1 MKNFRTVFTAFIL
14 SAITLAVHGQSK
26 TVAEYFEG
34 KWSVLLKGTPDGDA
48 RMFFV
53 LEKKVDSLTGV
64 VLDTTGNQISKI
76 DKAELKDTTVTL
88 YFNAQ
93 GYDVSLVLNRK
104 DEDHVTG
111 SLLNMFDA
119 EGERIKGKK

>member
-1 MKNFRTVFTAFIL
+1 MKKFKAVLVILFLLYITTAVKAQT
-14 SAITLAVHGQSK
+14 SNT
-26 TVAEYFEG
+26 EYFSG
-34 KWSVLLKGTPDGDA
+34 KWSVILKGIPNGDA
-48 RMFFV
+48 KMIFV

-119 EGERIKGKK
+119 EGERIKAKK

>member
-1 MKNFRTVFTAFIL
+1 MKKFKAVLVIL
-14 SAITLAVHGQSK
+14 FVLSITIAVKAQTSN
-26 TVAEYFEG
+26 TEYFSG
-34 KWSVLLKGTPDGDA
+34 KWSVILKGTPNGDA
-48 RMFFV
+48 KMIFV

-119 EGERIKGKK
+119 EGERIKAKK

>member
-1 MKNFRTVFTAFIL
+1 MKKFKAVLVILFVLSITTAVKAQT
-14 SAITLAVHGQSK
+14 SNT
-26 TVAEYFEG
+26 EYFSG
-34 KWSVLLKGTPDGDA
+34 KWSVILKGTPNGDA
-48 RMFFV
+48 KMIFV

-76 DKAELKDTTVTL
+76 DKAELKDSTVTL

-119 EGERIKGKK
+119 EGERIKAKK

>member
-1 MKNFRTVFTAFIL
+1 MKKFKAVLVILFVLSIATAVKAQT
-14 SAITLAVHGQSK
+14 SNT
-26 TVAEYFEG
+26 EYFSG
-34 KWSVLLKGTPDGDA
+34 KWSVILKGTPNGDA
-48 RMFFV
+48 KMIFV

-76 DKAELKDTTVTL
+76 DKAELKDSTVTL

-119 EGERIKGKK
+119 EGERIKAKK

>member
-1 MKNFRTVFTAFIL
+1 MKKFKAVLVILFVLSIATAVKAQT
-14 SAITLAVHGQSK
+14 SNT
-26 TVAEYFEG
+26 EYFSG
-34 KWSVLLKGTPDGDA
+34 KWSVILKGTPNGDA
-48 RMFFV
+48 KMIFV

-119 EGERIKGKK
+119 EGERIKAKK

>member
-1 MKNFRTVFTAFIL
+1 MKKFKAVLVILFVLSIATAVKAQP
-14 SAITLAVHGQSK
+14 SNT
-26 TVAEYFEG
+26 EYFSG
-34 KWSVLLKGTPDGDA
+34 KWSVILKGTPNGDA
-48 RMFFV
+48 KMIFV

-119 EGERIKGKK
+119 EGERIKAKK

>member
-1 MKNFRTVFTAFIL
+1 MKKFKAVLVIL
-14 SAITLAVHGQSK
+14 FVLSITNAVKAQTSN
-26 TVAEYFEG
+26 TEYFSG
-34 KWSVLLKGTPDGDA
+34 KWSVILKGTPNGDA
-48 RMFFV
+48 KMIFV

-119 EGERIKGKK
+119 EGERIKAKK

>member
-1 MKNFRTVFTAFIL
+1 MKKFKAVLVIL
-14 SAITLAVHGQSK
+14 FVLSITNAVKAQTSN
-26 TVAEYFEG
+26 TEYFSG
-34 KWSVLLKGTPDGDA
+34 KWSVILKGTPNGDA
-48 RMFFV
+48 KMIFV

-93 GYDVSLVLNRK
+93 GYDVRLVLNRK

-119 EGERIKGKK
+119 EGERIKAKK

>member
-1 MKNFRTVFTAFIL
+1 MKKFKAVLVILFVLSITTAVKAQT
-14 SAITLAVHGQSK
+14 SNT
-26 TVAEYFEG
+26 EYFSG
-34 KWSVLLKGTPDGDA
+34 KWSVILKGTPNGDA
-48 RMFFV
+48 KMIFV

-119 EGERIKGKK
+119 EGERIKAKK

>member
-1 MKNFRTVFTAFIL
+1 MKKFKAVLVILFVLSITTAVKAQT
-14 SAITLAVHGQSK
+14 SNT
-26 TVAEYFEG
+26 EYFSG
-34 KWSVLLKGTPDGDA
+34 KWSVILKGTPNGDA
-48 RMFFV
+48 KMIFV

-88 YFNAQ
+88 YFNAK

-111 SLLNMFDA
+111 SLLNMFEA

>member
-1 MKNFRTVFTAFIL
+1 MKKFKAVLIILIVLSITTVVKAQT
-14 SAITLAVHGQSK
+14 ST
-26 TVAEYFEG
+26 TEYFSG
-34 KWSVLLKGTPDGDA
+34 KWSVVLKGTPNGDA
-48 RMFFV
+48 KMIFV

-119 EGERIKGKK
+119 EGERIKAKK